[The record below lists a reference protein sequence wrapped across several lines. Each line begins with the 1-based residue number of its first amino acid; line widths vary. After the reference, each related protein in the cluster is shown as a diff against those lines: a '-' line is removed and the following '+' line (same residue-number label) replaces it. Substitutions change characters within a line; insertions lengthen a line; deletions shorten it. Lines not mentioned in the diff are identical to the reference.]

1 MKIFHKPEELQQ
13 YALDC
18 KRSGKRIALVPTM
31 GFLHAGHASLIDIA
45 RKRGDEVIVS
55 IFVNPTQFAPNEDL
69 DKYPRDF
76 ENDCKLCEAHGATA
90 VFAPAPETMYESDR
104 SIWVD
109 ETTLSKVL
117 CGKSR
122 PIHFRG
128 VLTVVSKLFNL
139 ALPDVAVFGKKDAQQ
154 AIIIKRMVRDLNFPV
169 EIVLGDLIRDN
180 DNVAMSSRNR
190 YLSAD
195 ERQRARSISES
206 VFYAEK
212 LLKEKGFAAAGEAIE
227 YAQKHISQ
235 AGGIIDYAEVRDSD
249 TLELPGAAS
258 KGVLFAVA
266 AVFGTTRLIDNCFVD
281 LPGNK

>member
-1 MKIFHKPEELQQ
+1 MKIFRQGAELQK
-13 YALDC
+13 YALEC
-18 KRSGKRIALVPTM
+18 KRSGKQIALVPTM
-31 GFLHAGHASLIDIA
+31 GFLHKGHASLIDIA
-45 RKRGDEVIVS
+45 RQRGDEVIVS

-76 ENDCKLCEAHGATA
+76 EGDCKLCEAHGATA
-90 VFAPAPETMYESDR
+90 VFAPAPEDMYAPDR

-139 ALPDVAVFGKKDAQQ
+139 AQPDVAVFGKKDAQQ

-169 EIVLGDLIRDN
+169 EIVLGDLIRDT

-190 YLSAD
+190 YLSED
-195 ERQRARSISES
+195 ERRRARSISES

-212 LLKEKGFAAAGEAIE
+212 ELKQRGVDAVGTVIQ
-227 YAQKHISQ
+227 YAEQHIAE
-235 AGGIIDYAEVRDSD
+235 AGGIVDYVEVLDSSDLTEPTAES
-249 TLELPGAAS
+249 S
-258 KGVLFAVA
+258 GVLFAVA

-281 LPGNK
+281 MPGKN

>member
-1 MKIFHKPEELQQ
+1 MKIFHKPEELQE
-13 YALDC
+13 YALNC

-45 RKRGDEVIVS
+45 RSRGDEVIVS

-69 DKYPRDF
+69 EKYPRDF

-90 VFAPAPETMYESDR
+90 VFAPAPEVMYAPDR

-139 ALPDVAVFGKKDAQQ
+139 TVPDVAVFGKKDAQQ

-169 EIVLGDLIRDN
+169 EIVLGDLIRDT

-190 YLSAD
+190 YLSED
-195 ERQRARSISES
+195 ERVRARSISQS
-206 VFYAEK
+206 VFAAEAK
-212 LLKEKGFAAAGEAIE
+212 LK
-227 YAQKHISQ
+227 
-235 AGGIIDYAEVRDSD
+235 AGGVNAVNEVIAEAVKRISDAGGVVDYVEIRDAD
-249 TLELPGAAS
+249 NLEEPTAAS
-258 KGVLFAVA
+258 KELLFAVA
-266 AVFGTTRLIDNCFVD
+266 AVFGDRKSIV
-281 LPGNK
+281 

>member
-1 MKIFHKPEELQQ
+1 MKIFHQPKELQE
-13 YALDC
+13 YALNC

-45 RKRGDEVIVS
+45 RERGDEVIVS
-55 IFVNPTQFAPNEDL
+55 IFVNPTQFAPTEDL

-90 VFAPAPETMYESDR
+90 VFAPQPEDMYAPDR

-109 ETTLSKVL
+109 ETVLSKVL

-139 ALPDVAVFGKKDAQQ
+139 TLPDVAVFGKKDAQQ
-154 AIIIKRMVRDLNFPV
+154 AIIIKRMVRDLDFPV
-169 EIVLGDLIRDN
+169 EIVLGDLIRDT

-190 YLSAD
+190 YLTED
-195 ERQRARSISES
+195 ERVRARSISHS
-206 VFYAEK
+206 VFAAEAK
-212 LLKEKGFAAAGEAIE
+212 LNSEGVKAVSEVIADAVKR
-227 YAQKHISQ
+227 ISD
-235 AGGIIDYAEVRDSD
+235 AGGVVDYVEVRDAD
-249 TLELPGAAS
+249 NLEEPTRNS
-258 KGVLFAVA
+258 KELLFAVA
-266 AVFGTTRLIDNCFVD
+266 AVFGTTRLIDNCFVK
-281 LPGNK
+281 L

>member
-1 MKIFHKPEELQQ
+1 MKIFHEPKDLQE
-13 YALDC
+13 YALNC

-45 RKRGDEVIVS
+45 KSRGDEVIVS

-90 VFAPAPETMYESDR
+90 IFAPAPDAMYAPDR

-109 ETTLSKVL
+109 ETVLSKVL

-154 AIIIKRMVRDLNFPV
+154 AIIIKRMVRDLDFPV
-169 EIVLGDLIRDN
+169 EIVLGDLIRDT

-190 YLSAD
+190 YLSED
-195 ERQRARSISES
+195 ERTRARSISQS
-206 VFYAEK
+206 VFAAEAR
-212 LLKEKGFAAAGEAIE
+212 LKSEGVSAVEAVI
-227 YAQKHISQ
+227 ADAVKCISD
-235 AGGIIDYAEVRDSD
+235 AGGVVDYVEVRDAEN
-249 TLELPGAAS
+249 LEEPTSSS
-258 KGVLFAVA
+258 KELLFAVA
-266 AVFGTTRLIDNCFVD
+266 AVFGTTRLIDNCFVK
-281 LPGNK
+281 L

>member
-1 MKIFHKPEELQQ
+1 MKIFRTPEEFQS
-13 YALDC
+13 YALEC

-31 GFLHAGHASLIDIA
+31 GFLHNGHASLIDIA
-45 RKRGDEVIVS
+45 RQRGDEVFVS

-90 VFAPAPETMYESDR
+90 IFAPEPDSMYASDR

-117 CGKSR
+117 CGQSR

-128 VLTVVSKLFNL
+128 VLTVVAKLFNL

-154 AIIIKRMVRDLNFPV
+154 AIIIKRMVRDLDFPV
-169 EIVLGDLIRDN
+169 EIVLGDLIRDT

-190 YLSAD
+190 YLSED
-195 ERQRARSISES
+195 ERCRARSISES
-206 VFYAEK
+206 VFYAQK
-212 LLKEKGFAAAGEAIE
+212 LLADQGIAAVDEVIE
-227 YAQKHISQ
+227 YAKAHIAQ
-235 AGGIIDYAEVRDSD
+235 AGGVVDYVEVRDSD
-249 TLELPGAAS
+249 TLELPSGKS
-258 KGVLFAVA
+258 RGLLFAVA
-266 AVFGTTRLIDNCFVD
+266 AFFGTTRLIDNCFVD
-281 LPGNK
+281 LEK

>member
-1 MKIFHKPEELQQ
+1 MKIFRTPEELQS
-13 YALDC
+13 YALEC

-31 GFLHAGHASLIDIA
+31 GFLHNGHASLIDIA
-45 RKRGDEVIVS
+45 RERGDEVFVS

-90 VFAPAPETMYESDR
+90 VFAPAPESMYESDR

-109 ETTLSKVL
+109 EMVLSKVL

-128 VLTVVSKLFNL
+128 VLTVVAKLFNL

-154 AIIIKRMVRDLNFPV
+154 AIIIKRMVRDLNFPIRI
-169 EIVLGDLIRDN
+169 IVAPIVREADGL
-180 DNVAMSSRNR
+180 AMSSRNK

-195 ERQRARSISES
+195 ERQRALTLSRSLREAKEALES
-206 VFYAEK
+206 GTRTDALVECDIIREK
-212 LLKEKGFAAAGEAIE
+212 LEASGGAVDYVE
-227 YAQKHISQ
+227 ALDPDTMLPVNSGSQ
-235 AGGIIDYAEVRDSD
+235 R
-249 TLELPGAAS
+249 P
-258 KGVLFAVA
+258 VLFALA
-266 AVFGTTRLIDNCFVD
+266 CAYGTTRLIDNMKVD
-281 LPGNK
+281 

>member
-1 MKIFHKPEELQQ
+1 MKIFRTPEEFQS
-13 YALDC
+13 YALEC

-31 GFLHAGHASLIDIA
+31 GFLHNGHASLIDIA
-45 RKRGDEVIVS
+45 RERGDEVFVS

-90 VFAPAPETMYESDR
+90 VFAPAPESMYESDR

-109 ETTLSKVL
+109 EMVLSKVL

-128 VLTVVSKLFNL
+128 VLTVVAKLFNL

-169 EIVLGDLIRDN
+169 EIVLGDLIRDT

-190 YLSAD
+190 YLSED
-195 ERQRARSISES
+195 ERTRARSISQS
-206 VFYAEK
+206 VFAAEAT
-212 LLKEKGFAAAGEAIE
+212 LKAEGFKAVAQVIAD
-227 YAQKHISQ
+227 AQKRITE
-235 AGGIIDYAEVRDSD
+235 AGGVVDYVEIRDAEN
-249 TLELPGAAS
+249 LEEPTAAS
-258 KGVLFAVA
+258 RELLFAVA
-266 AVFGTTRLIDNCFVD
+266 AFFGTTRLIDNCFVKV
-281 LPGNK
+281 L

>member
-1 MKIFHKPEELQQ
+1 MKIFHEPKELQE
-13 YALDC
+13 YALNC

-45 RKRGDEVIVS
+45 KSRGDEVIVS

-90 VFAPAPETMYESDR
+90 VFAPAPDAMYAPDR

-109 ETTLSKVL
+109 ETVLSKVL

-154 AIIIKRMVRDLNFPV
+154 AIIIKRMVRDLDFPV
-169 EIVLGDLIRDN
+169 EIVLGDLIRDT

-190 YLSAD
+190 YLSED
-195 ERQRARSISES
+195 ERVRARSISQS
-206 VFYAEK
+206 VFAAEAK
-212 LLKEKGFAAAGEAIE
+212 LKSEGVKAVSEVIADAV
-227 YAQKHISQ
+227 KRISN
-235 AGGIIDYAEVRDSD
+235 AGGVVDYVEVRDAD
-249 TLELPGAAS
+249 NLEEPTSNS
-258 KGVLFAVA
+258 KELLFAVA
-266 AVFGTTRLIDNCFVD
+266 AVFGTTRLIDNCFVK
-281 LPGNK
+281 L

>member
-1 MKIFHKPEELQQ
+1 MKIFHQPKELQE
-13 YALDC
+13 YALNC

-45 RKRGDEVIVS
+45 RERGDEVIVS
-55 IFVNPTQFAPNEDL
+55 IFVNPTQFAPTEDL

-90 VFAPAPETMYESDR
+90 VFAPQPEDMYASDR

-139 ALPDVAVFGKKDAQQ
+139 TLPDVAVFGKKDAQQ
-154 AIIIKRMVRDLNFPV
+154 AIIIKRMVRDLDFPV
-169 EIVLGDLIRDN
+169 EIVLGDLIRDT

-190 YLSAD
+190 YLTED
-195 ERQRARSISES
+195 ERVRARSISQS
-206 VFYAEK
+206 VFAAEAK
-212 LLKEKGFAAAGEAIE
+212 LKSEGVKAVSEVIEEAV
-227 YAQKHISQ
+227 KRISD
-235 AGGIIDYAEVRDSD
+235 AGGVVDYVEVRDAD
-249 TLELPGAAS
+249 NLEDPTSNS
-258 KGVLFAVA
+258 KELLFAVA
-266 AVFGTTRLIDNCFVD
+266 AVFGTTRLIDNCFVK
-281 LPGNK
+281 L

>member
-1 MKIFHKPEELQQ
+1 MKIFHQPKELQE
-13 YALDC
+13 YALNC

-45 RKRGDEVIVS
+45 RERGDEVIVS
-55 IFVNPTQFAPNEDL
+55 IFVNPTQFAPTEDL

-90 VFAPAPETMYESDR
+90 VFAPQPEDMYAPDR

-139 ALPDVAVFGKKDAQQ
+139 AVPDVAVFGKKDAQQ
-154 AIIIKRMVRDLNFPV
+154 AIIIKRMVRDLDFPV
-169 EIVLGDLIRDN
+169 EIVLGDLIRDT

-190 YLSAD
+190 YL
-195 ERQRARSISES
+195 
-206 VFYAEK
+206 
-212 LLKEKGFAAAGEAIE
+212 LL
-227 YAQKHISQ
+227 H
-235 AGGIIDYAEVRDSD
+235 
-249 TLELPGAAS
+249 
-258 KGVLFAVA
+258 
-266 AVFGTTRLIDNCFVD
+266 
-281 LPGNK
+281 

>member
-1 MKIFHKPEELQQ
+1 MKIFHQPKELQE
-13 YALDC
+13 YALNC

-45 RKRGDEVIVS
+45 RERGDEVIVS
-55 IFVNPTQFAPNEDL
+55 IFVNPTQFAPTEDL

-90 VFAPAPETMYESDR
+90 VFAPQPEDMYASDR

-109 ETTLSKVL
+109 ETVLSKVL

-139 ALPDVAVFGKKDAQQ
+139 TLPDVAVFGKKDAQQ
-154 AIIIKRMVRDLNFPV
+154 AIIIKRMVRDLDFPV
-169 EIVLGDLIRDN
+169 EIVLGDLIRDT

-190 YLSAD
+190 YLTED
-195 ERQRARSISES
+195 ERTRARSISQS
-206 VFYAEK
+206 VFAAEAK
-212 LLKEKGFAAAGEAIE
+212 LKSEGVKAVSEVIDDAV
-227 YAQKHISQ
+227 KRISN
-235 AGGIIDYAEVRDSD
+235 AGGVVDYVEVRDAD
-249 TLELPGAAS
+249 NLEEPTSNS
-258 KGVLFAVA
+258 KELLFAVA
-266 AVFGTTRLIDNCFVD
+266 AVFGTTRLIDNCFVK
-281 LPGNK
+281 L

>member
-1 MKIFHKPEELQQ
+1 MKIFHEPKELQE
-13 YALDC
+13 YALNC

-45 RKRGDEVIVS
+45 KSRGDEVIVS

-90 VFAPAPETMYESDR
+90 IFAPAPDAMYAPDR

-109 ETTLSKVL
+109 ETVLSKVL

-154 AIIIKRMVRDLNFPV
+154 AIIIKRMVRDLDFPV
-169 EIVLGDLIRDN
+169 EIVLGDLIRDT

-190 YLSAD
+190 YLSED
-195 ERQRARSISES
+195 ERTRARSISQS
-206 VFYAEK
+206 VFAAEAK
-212 LLKEKGFAAAGEAIE
+212 LKSEGVSAVEAVIAE
-227 YAQKHISQ
+227 AVKRISD
-235 AGGIIDYAEVRDSD
+235 AGGVVDYVEVRDAEN
-249 TLELPGAAS
+249 LEEPTSAS
-258 KGVLFAVA
+258 KELLFAVA
-266 AVFGTTRLIDNCFVD
+266 AFFGTTRLIDNCFVK
-281 LPGNK
+281 L

>member
-1 MKIFHKPEELQQ
+1 MKIFHQPKELQE
-13 YALDC
+13 YALNC

-45 RKRGDEVIVS
+45 RERGDEVIVS
-55 IFVNPTQFAPNEDL
+55 IFVNPTQFAPTEDL

-90 VFAPAPETMYESDR
+90 VFAPQPEDMYASDR

-109 ETTLSKVL
+109 ETVLSKVL

-139 ALPDVAVFGKKDAQQ
+139 TLPDVAVFGKKDAQQ
-154 AIIIKRMVRDLNFPV
+154 AIIIKRMVRDLDFPV
-169 EIVLGDLIRDN
+169 EILLGDLIRDT

-190 YLSAD
+190 YLTED
-195 ERQRARSISES
+195 ERVRARSISQS
-206 VFYAEK
+206 VFAAEAK
-212 LLKEKGFAAAGEAIE
+212 LKSEGVKAVSEVIE
-227 YAQKHISQ
+227 DAVKRISN
-235 AGGIIDYAEVRDSD
+235 AGGVVDYVEVRDAD
-249 TLELPGAAS
+249 NLEEPTSNS
-258 KGVLFAVA
+258 KELLFAVA
-266 AVFGTTRLIDNCFVD
+266 AVFGTTRLIDNCFVK
-281 LPGNK
+281 L

>member
-1 MKIFHKPEELQQ
+1 MKIFHQPKELQE
-13 YALDC
+13 YALNC

-45 RKRGDEVIVS
+45 RERGDEVIVS
-55 IFVNPTQFAPNEDL
+55 IFVNPTQFAPTEDL

-90 VFAPAPETMYESDR
+90 VFAPQPEDMYASDR

-139 ALPDVAVFGKKDAQQ
+139 TLPDVAVFGKKDAQQ
-154 AIIIKRMVRDLNFPV
+154 AIIIKRMVRDLDFPV
-169 EIVLGDLIRDN
+169 EIVLGDLIRDT

-190 YLSAD
+190 YLTED
-195 ERQRARSISES
+195 ERVRARSISQS
-206 VFYAEK
+206 VFAAEAK
-212 LLKEKGFAAAGEAIE
+212 LKSEGVKAVSEVIADAV
-227 YAQKHISQ
+227 KRISD
-235 AGGIIDYAEVRDSD
+235 AGGVVDYVEVRDAD
-249 TLELPGAAS
+249 NLEEPTSNS
-258 KGVLFAVA
+258 KELLFAVA
-266 AVFGTTRLIDNCFVD
+266 AVFGTTRLIDNCFVK
-281 LPGNK
+281 L

>member
-1 MKIFHKPEELQQ
+1 MKIFHQPKELQE
-13 YALDC
+13 YALNC

-45 RKRGDEVIVS
+45 RQRGDEVIVS

-76 ENDCKLCEAHGATA
+76 ENDCKLCEEHGATA
-90 VFAPAPETMYESDR
+90 VFAPAPEAMYAADR

-109 ETTLSKVL
+109 ETVLSKVL

-154 AIIIKRMVRDLNFPV
+154 AIIIKRMVRDLDFPV
-169 EIVLGDLIRDN
+169 EIVLGDLIRDT

-190 YLSAD
+190 YLTED
-195 ERQRARSISES
+195 ERIRARSISQS
-206 VFYAEK
+206 VFAAEAK
-212 LLKEKGFAAAGEAIE
+212 LKASGLRAVSEV
-227 YAQKHISQ
+227 ISDAVKRITD
-235 AGGIIDYAEVRDSD
+235 AGGVVDYVEVRDFD
-249 TLELPGAAS
+249 TLEEPSESS

-281 LPGNK
+281 L

>member
-1 MKIFHKPEELQQ
+1 MKIFRTPEEFQS
-13 YALDC
+13 YALEC

-31 GFLHAGHASLIDIA
+31 GFLHNGHASLIDIA
-45 RKRGDEVIVS
+45 RQRGDEVFVS

-90 VFAPAPETMYESDR
+90 VFAPAPESMYESDR

-109 ETTLSKVL
+109 EMVLSKVL

-128 VLTVVSKLFNL
+128 VLTVVAKLFNL

-169 EIVLGDLIRDN
+169 EIVLGDLIRDT

-190 YLSAD
+190 YLSED
-195 ERQRARSISES
+195 ERTRARSISQSVFAAEATLKAEGFKAVES
-206 VFYAEK
+206 VIADAVK
-212 LLKEKGFAAAGEAIE
+212 R
-227 YAQKHISQ
+227 ISE
-235 AGGIIDYAEVRDSD
+235 AGGVVDYVEIRDAEN
-249 TLELPGAAS
+249 LEEPTAESREL
-258 KGVLFAVA
+258 LFAVA
-266 AVFGTTRLIDNCFVD
+266 AFFGTTRLIDNCFVKV
-281 LPGNK
+281 L

>member
-1 MKIFHKPEELQQ
+1 MKIFHEPKELQE
-13 YALDC
+13 YALNC

-45 RKRGDEVIVS
+45 KSRGDEVIVS

-90 VFAPAPETMYESDR
+90 VFAPAPDAMYAPDR

-109 ETTLSKVL
+109 ETVLSKVL
-117 CGKSR
+117 CGRSR

-154 AIIIKRMVRDLNFPV
+154 AIIIKRMVRDLDFPV
-169 EIVLGDLIRDN
+169 EIVLGDLIRDT

-190 YLSAD
+190 YLSED
-195 ERQRARSISES
+195 ERARARSISQS
-206 VFYAEK
+206 VFAAEAK
-212 LLKEKGFAAAGEAIE
+212 LKSEGVSAVEAVIAE
-227 YAQKHISQ
+227 AVKRISD
-235 AGGIIDYAEVRDSD
+235 AGGAVDYVEVRDAEN
-249 TLELPGAAS
+249 LEEPTSSS
-258 KGVLFAVA
+258 KELLFAVA
-266 AVFGTTRLIDNCFVD
+266 AVFGTTRLIDNCFVK
-281 LPGNK
+281 L

>member
-1 MKIFHKPEELQQ
+1 MKIFHEPKELQA

-45 RKRGDEVIVS
+45 RSRGDELIVS

-76 ENDCKLCEAHGATA
+76 ENDCKLSKAHGATA
-90 VFAPAPETMYESDR
+90 VFAPKPESMYAPDR

-139 ALPDVAVFGKKDAQQ
+139 TLPDVAVFGKKDAQQ
-154 AIIIKRMVRDLNFPV
+154 AIIIKRMVRDLDFPV
-169 EIVLGDLIRDN
+169 EIVLGDLIRDT
-180 DNVAMSSRNR
+180 DKVAMSSRNR
-190 YLSAD
+190 YLTED
-195 ERQRARSISES
+195 ERVRARSISQS
-206 VFYAEK
+206 VFAAEAK
-212 LLKEKGFAAAGEAIE
+212 LKAEGVSAVNAVIAEAV
-227 YAQKHISQ
+227 KRISD
-235 AGGIIDYAEVRDSD
+235 AGGVVDYVEVRDAEN
-249 TLELPGAAS
+249 LEEPTAES
-258 KGVLFAVA
+258 KELLFAVA
-266 AVFGTTRLIDNCFVD
+266 AVFGTTRLIDNCFVK
-281 LPGNK
+281 L

>member
-1 MKIFHKPEELQQ
+1 MKIFHEPGELQQ
-13 YALDC
+13 YALEC

-45 RKRGDEVIVS
+45 KTRGDEVIVS

-90 VFAPAPETMYESDR
+90 IFAPKPESMYAADR

-109 ETTLSKVL
+109 ETALSKVL

-154 AIIIKRMVRDLNFPV
+154 AIIIKRMVRDLDFPV
-169 EIVLGDLIRDN
+169 EIVLGDLIRDT

-190 YLSAD
+190 YLSSD
-195 ERQRARSISES
+195 ERQRARSISQS
-206 VFYAEK
+206 VFAAEAK
-212 LLKEKGFAAAGEAIE
+212 LKADGVSAVSEVIADAVKR
-227 YAQKHISQ
+227 ISE
-235 AGGIIDYAEVRDSD
+235 AGGTVDYVEVRDAD
-249 TLELPGAAS
+249 NLEEPTAES
-258 KGVLFAVA
+258 KELLFAVA
-266 AVFGTTRLIDNCFVD
+266 AVFGTTRLIDNCFVK
-281 LPGNK
+281 L

>member
-1 MKIFHKPEELQQ
+1 MKIFRTPEELQS
-13 YALDC
+13 YALEC

-31 GFLHAGHASLIDIA
+31 GFLHNGHASLIDIA
-45 RKRGDEVIVS
+45 RERGDEVFVS

-90 VFAPAPETMYESDR
+90 VFAPAPESMYESDR

-109 ETTLSKVL
+109 EMVLSKVL

-128 VLTVVSKLFNL
+128 VLTVVAKLFNL

-169 EIVLGDLIRDN
+169 EIVLGDLIRDT

-190 YLSAD
+190 YLSED
-195 ERQRARSISES
+195 ERTRARSMSQS
-206 VFYAEK
+206 VFAAEAT
-212 LLKEKGFAAAGEAIE
+212 LKAEGFKAVAQVIAD
-227 YAQKHISQ
+227 AQKRITE
-235 AGGIIDYAEVRDSD
+235 AGGVVDYVEIRDAEN
-249 TLELPGAAS
+249 LEEPTAQSREL
-258 KGVLFAVA
+258 LFAVA
-266 AVFGTTRLIDNCFVD
+266 AFFGTTRLIDNCFVKV
-281 LPGNK
+281 L

>member
-1 MKIFHKPEELQQ
+1 MKIFHEPKELQQ
-13 YALDC
+13 YALEC
-18 KRSGKRIALVPTM
+18 KRSGKIIALVPTM

-45 RKRGDEVIVS
+45 RQRGDEVIVS

-90 VFAPAPETMYESDR
+90 IFAPKPESMYAADR

-109 ETTLSKVL
+109 ETVLSKVL

-154 AIIIKRMVRDLNFPV
+154 AIIIKRMVRDLDFPV
-169 EIVLGDLIRDN
+169 EIVLGDLIRDT

-190 YLSAD
+190 YLSED
-195 ERQRARSISES
+195 ERARARSISQS
-206 VFYAEK
+206 VFAAEAK
-212 LLKEKGFAAAGEAIE
+212 LKSEGVSAVEAVIAE
-227 YAQKHISQ
+227 AVKRISD
-235 AGGIIDYAEVRDSD
+235 AGGAVDYVEVRDAEN
-249 TLELPGAAS
+249 LEEPTSSS
-258 KGVLFAVA
+258 KELLFAVA
-266 AVFGTTRLIDNCFVD
+266 AVFGTTRLIDNCFVK
-281 LPGNK
+281 L

>member
-1 MKIFHKPEELQQ
+1 MKIFHEPEELQK
-13 YALDC
+13 YALEC

-45 RKRGDEVIVS
+45 RQRGDEVIVS
-55 IFVNPTQFAPNEDL
+55 IFVNPTQFAPNED
-69 DKYPRDF
+69 F

-90 VFAPAPETMYESDR
+90 VFAPKPESMYASDR

-139 ALPDVAVFGKKDAQQ
+139 TLPDVAVFGKKDAQQ

-169 EIVLGDLIRDN
+169 EIVLGDLIRDT

-190 YLSAD
+190 YLTED
-195 ERQRARSISES
+195 ERTRARSISQS
-206 VFYAEK
+206 VFAAEAK
-212 LLKEKGFAAAGEAIE
+212 LKAEGVSAVNAVIAEAVKRISAAG
-227 YAQKHISQ
+227 
-235 AGGIIDYAEVRDSD
+235 GVVDYVEVRDAD
-249 TLELPGAAS
+249 NLEDPTAES
-258 KGVLFAVA
+258 KELLFAVA
-266 AVFGTTRLIDNCFVD
+266 AVFGTTRLIDNCFVK
-281 LPGNK
+281 L

>member
-1 MKIFHKPEELQQ
+1 MKIFHQPKELQE
-13 YALDC
+13 YALNC

-45 RKRGDEVIVS
+45 RERGDEVIVS
-55 IFVNPTQFAPNEDL
+55 IFVNPTQFAPTEDL

-90 VFAPAPETMYESDR
+90 VFAPQPEDMYASDR

-139 ALPDVAVFGKKDAQQ
+139 TLPDVAVFGKKDAQQ
-154 AIIIKRMVRDLNFPV
+154 AIIIKRMVRDLDFPV
-169 EIVLGDLIRDN
+169 EIVLGDLIRDT

-190 YLSAD
+190 YLTED
-195 ERQRARSISES
+195 ERVRARSISQS
-206 VFYAEK
+206 VFAAEAK
-212 LLKEKGFAAAGEAIE
+212 LKSEGVKAVSEVIDDAV
-227 YAQKHISQ
+227 KRISN
-235 AGGIIDYAEVRDSD
+235 AGGVVDYVEVRDAD
-249 TLELPGAAS
+249 NLEEPTSNS
-258 KGVLFAVA
+258 KEVLFAVA
-266 AVFGTTRLIDNCFVD
+266 AVFGTTRLIDNCFVK
-281 LPGNK
+281 L

>member
-1 MKIFHKPEELQQ
+1 MKIFRTPEELQS
-13 YALDC
+13 YALTC

-45 RKRGDEVIVS
+45 RERGDEVIVS

-76 ENDCKLCEAHGATA
+76 ENDCKLCTEHGATA
-90 VFAPAPETMYESDR
+90 VFAPEPDSMYAGDR

-128 VLTVVSKLFNL
+128 VLTVVAKLFNL

-154 AIIIKRMVRDLNFPV
+154 AIIIKRMVRDLDFPV
-169 EIVLGDLIRDN
+169 EIVLGDLIRDT

-190 YLSAD
+190 YLTED
-195 ERQRARSISES
+195 ERVRARSISQS
-206 VFYAEK
+206 VFAAEAK
-212 LLKEKGFAAAGEAIE
+212 LKSEGVKAVSEVIADAV
-227 YAQKHISQ
+227 KRISD
-235 AGGIIDYAEVRDSD
+235 AGGVVDYVEVRDAD
-249 TLELPGAAS
+249 NLEEPTSNS
-258 KGVLFAVA
+258 KELLFAVA
-266 AVFGTTRLIDNCFVD
+266 AVFGTTRLIDNCFVK
-281 LPGNK
+281 L

>member
-1 MKIFHKPEELQQ
+1 MKIFHQPKELQE
-13 YALDC
+13 YALNC

-45 RKRGDEVIVS
+45 RERGDEVIVS
-55 IFVNPTQFAPNEDL
+55 IFVNPTQFAPTEDL

-90 VFAPAPETMYESDR
+90 VFAPQPEDMYAPDR

-109 ETTLSKVL
+109 ETVLSKVL

-139 ALPDVAVFGKKDAQQ
+139 TLPDVAVFGKKDAQQ
-154 AIIIKRMVRDLNFPV
+154 AIIIKRMVRDLDFPV
-169 EIVLGDLIRDN
+169 EIVLGDLIRDT

-190 YLSAD
+190 YLTED
-195 ERQRARSISES
+195 ERVRARSISQS
-206 VFYAEK
+206 VFAAEAK
-212 LLKEKGFAAAGEAIE
+212 LKSEGVKAISE
-227 YAQKHISQ
+227 VIADAVKRISD
-235 AGGIIDYAEVRDSD
+235 AGGVVDYVEVRDAD
-249 TLELPGAAS
+249 NLEEPTSNS
-258 KGVLFAVA
+258 KELLFAVA
-266 AVFGTTRLIDNCFVD
+266 AVFGTTRLIDNCFVK
-281 LPGNK
+281 L

>member
-1 MKIFHKPEELQQ
+1 MKIFHQPKELQE
-13 YALDC
+13 YALNC

-45 RKRGDEVIVS
+45 RERGDEVIVS
-55 IFVNPTQFAPNEDL
+55 IFVNPTQFAPTEDL

-90 VFAPAPETMYESDR
+90 VFAPQPEDMYASDR

-109 ETTLSKVL
+109 ETVLSKVL

-139 ALPDVAVFGKKDAQQ
+139 TLPDVAVFGKKDAQQ
-154 AIIIKRMVRDLNFPV
+154 AIIIKRMVRDLDFPV
-169 EIVLGDLIRDN
+169 EIVLGDLIRDT

-190 YLSAD
+190 YLTED
-195 ERQRARSISES
+195 ERVRARSISQS
-206 VFYAEK
+206 VFAAEAK
-212 LLKEKGFAAAGEAIE
+212 LKNEGVKAVSEVIE
-227 YAQKHISQ
+227 DAVKRISN
-235 AGGIIDYAEVRDSD
+235 AGGVVDYVEVRDAD
-249 TLELPGAAS
+249 NLEEPTSNS
-258 KGVLFAVA
+258 KELLFAVA
-266 AVFGTTRLIDNCFVD
+266 AVFGTTRLIDNCFVK
-281 LPGNK
+281 L

>member
-1 MKIFHKPEELQQ
+1 MKIFHEPKELQE
-13 YALDC
+13 YALNC

-45 RKRGDEVIVS
+45 KSRGDEVIVS

-90 VFAPAPETMYESDR
+90 VFAPAPDAMYAPDR

-109 ETTLSKVL
+109 ETVLSKVL
-117 CGKSR
+117 CGRSR

-154 AIIIKRMVRDLNFPV
+154 AIIIKRMVRDLDFPV
-169 EIVLGDLIRDN
+169 EIVLGDLIRDT

-190 YLSAD
+190 YLSED
-195 ERQRARSISES
+195 ERARARSISQS
-206 VFYAEK
+206 VFAAEAK
-212 LLKEKGFAAAGEAIE
+212 LKSEGVSAVEAVIAE
-227 YAQKHISQ
+227 AVKRISD
-235 AGGIIDYAEVRDSD
+235 AGGAVDYVEVRDAGN
-249 TLELPGAAS
+249 LEEPTSSS
-258 KGVLFAVA
+258 KELLFAVA
-266 AVFGTTRLIDNCFVD
+266 AVFGTTRLIDNCFVK
-281 LPGNK
+281 L

>member
-1 MKIFHKPEELQQ
+1 MKIFHDPKELQQ
-13 YALDC
+13 YALGC

-90 VFAPAPETMYESDR
+90 VFAPAPDAMYAPDR

-154 AIIIKRMVRDLNFPV
+154 AIIIKRMVRDLDFPV
-169 EIVLGDLIRDN
+169 EIVLGDLIRDT

-190 YLSAD
+190 YLSED
-195 ERQRARSISES
+195 ERIRARSISQS
-206 VFYAEK
+206 VFAAEAR
-212 LLKEKGFAAAGEAIE
+212 LKTDGVSAVNEVIAEAV
-227 YAQKHISQ
+227 KRISD
-235 AGGIIDYAEVRDSD
+235 AGGVVDYVEIRDAEN
-249 TLELPGAAS
+249 LEDPTESSREL
-258 KGVLFAVA
+258 LFAVA
-266 AVFGTTRLIDNCFVD
+266 AFFGTTRLIDNCFVK
-281 LPGNK
+281 L